1 MNSRNFFGELK
12 RRNVYKVAV
21 AYAIVG
27 WLVVQIATQVFP
39 FLEIP
44 NWVIRLVIALVVIG
58 FPVAL
63 IIAWAFEATPEG
75 IKRTEIAD
83 TMPATSEHRKHAW
96 IYIIVFSAAISL
108 ALFFLGRYTAG
119 NKISSSPNHI
129 SNESIAV
136 LPFENLSH
144 DPDNAYFADG
154 IQEEILARLSKIADL
169 KVISRT
175 STQKYKS
182 SPNNLREIA
191 QQLGVANILE
201 GSVQKSADQVRV
213 NVQLINATKDAHL
226 WGEIYDR
233 KLTDVFAVESDIART
248 IAETLRVRFSG
259 AEQSAI
265 AVRPTENTEAHE
277 LYLKGRYFLSGRRN
291 GDDLKRAIDYFN
303 QAIIKDPNYALAY
316 AGLADSY
323 TLLPGWSD
331 QSLAECFAKAR
342 WAASKALELDNNLA
356 EAHTSLAILLFADG
370 NLREAKR
377 EFERAIS
384 LNPNYAAAHYF
395 FGLNVLASLG
405 RFDGAIAEIKRAIE
419 LDPFSLIM
427 NTNLGHCYSLARRY
441 PEAIVHLRKVIDF
454 NPDFAQAHLLLGE
467 ALELSGQIEQA
478 IPEYERAHDLAQH
491 VASSASSTWMPAHIY
506 DLKGERDKALQL
518 LNQLKQADRNI
529 SPTGL
534 AFLYLHLGDKKQ
546 AIDLLER
553 GYQNK
558 EFDMIASIKVNPWL
572 DSLRGDPRFE
582 KLANQIVP
590 PDLK

>member
-1 MNSRNFFGELK
+1 MNPRNFVSELK
-12 RRNVYKVAV
+12 RRNVYKVGIAYGVV
-21 AYAIVG
+21 A
-27 WLVVQIATQVFP
+27 WLLMQIATQVFP
-39 FLEIP
+39 FLEIT
-44 NWVIRLVIALVVIG
+44 NWAIRLVIMLIIIG

-63 IIAWAFEATPEG
+63 VIGWAFELTPQG
-75 IKRTEIAD
+75 LKRTEGAEEL
-83 TMPATSEHRKHAW
+83 PNKAAPSRAW
-96 IYIIVFSAAISL
+96 IYVVVIAGVVSVSL
-108 ALFFLGRYTAG
+108 FLVGRYTA
-119 NKISSSPNHI
+119 ISKQSGSA
-129 SNESIAV
+129 ELQAKSIAV
-136 LPFENLSH
+136 LPFENLSEEKGNPISPTAFRKRFSH
-144 DPDNAYFADG
+144 DYPKSLISKSFRAHRHRSIKA
-154 IQEEILARLSKIADL
+154 IQTIYE
-169 KVISRT
+169 
-175 STQKYKS
+175 Q
-182 SPNNLREIA
+182 SPNSLVLRTFSKEA
-191 QQLGVANILE
+191 
-201 GSVQKSADQVRV
+201 QKSADQVRV

-259 AEQSAI
+259 GEERAI

-291 GDDLKRAIDYFN
+291 GDDLKRAIDYFD
-303 QAIIKDPNYALAY
+303 QAIAKDPSYALAY

-331 QSLAECFAKAR
+331 QSQADCFAKAR

-356 EAHTSLAILLFADG
+356 EAHTSLAILLFADE
-370 NLREAKR
+370 NLREAKH

-405 RFDGAIAEIKRAIE
+405 RFDAAIAEIKRAIE

-441 PEAIVHLRKVIDF
+441 SEAIVHLREVIDI

-467 ALELSGQIEQA
+467 ALELSGEIEQA
-478 IPEYERAHDLAQH
+478 ITEYQRAHHLAQH

-518 LNQLKQADRNI
+518 LNQLKEADRNI
-529 SPTGL
+529 SSTGL